1 MPKLMEKIKSIL
13 PKKKEKKP
21 HFLKQKNRNAKLINT
36 LKILLTALVIAL
48 TGILLFCGIANGW
61 DSVARFFKGSYFC
74 MILVL
79 LLIIATVTVWI
90 IAVIKNMKKV
100 SNDEK

>member
-1 MPKLMEKIKSIL
+1 MPKLIERIKSIL

-21 HFLKQKNRNAKLINT
+21 HFLKQKNKNAKLINT

-61 DSVARFFKGSYFC
+61 DSVARFFRGSYFC

-79 LLIIATVTVWI
+79 LLIIATITVWI
-90 IAVIKNMKKV
+90 IAVVKSMKKV